1 MKPFRYVSASQISTY
16 LSCKRQWYWNKVVG
30 LPSPQKASAAL
41 GEAVH
46 SSIESYLA
54 GSPTLHPVAVAGRA
68 KLDELRALSPLIEQ
82 KMEQPLAN
90 GLTFI
95 GRIDLMVPDVALVVD
110 HKTTSDLKYA
120 KSEEELAQDVQMLA
134 YAYEVHARTG
144 ADAVRVAHNVLLTRG
159 GGNRYTETTI
169 PAPAILD
176 GWQRIEAVT
185 DQMRATA
192 TIESPDAVPATLSAC
207 DKYGGCAFREQCRAL
222 SLANRSPYE
231 GLESSGSSDITPR
244 EVNTMSKHLASVL
257 RSMGLDDAT
266 ITAAIQRGTAVDDLG
281 LVGGVP
287 APAAVSPAKVN
298 PPEAPESP
306 RTRKET
312 VVTPPPAPLGKSP
325 EQVLADQMRLL
336 AALGWGQDD
345 IDALADDTFQDVV
358 ARGIKREGA
367 MLVRGAG
374 LVQGQEYDDLIVAV
388 EVPSAKPARRPTRAP
403 VVEEPVV
410 ETPLVEEPVVEE
422 PVVEKPKRGRKPGI
436 IQPVAATVTVRAE
449 EPVVET
455 KPEPVVEATPAPVP
469 VVETKPEPVVEKPA
483 GAAGLYLYVD
493 CIPEK
498 GVEYKDLTDLLT
510 PYMRQVEQT
519 EKVAHYSLV
528 QYNNGEKMVVGFLLA
543 NLAKFQGHI
552 VVDGRMPIAA
562 RALEVLRPVATVV
575 VSGRR

>member
-46 SSIESYLA
+46 SSIEGYLA
-54 GSPTLHPVAVAGRA
+54 GSPTLHPVAMAGRA
-68 KLDELRALSPLIEQ
+68 KLDELRALSPLVEQ
-82 KMEQPLAN
+82 KMEQPLSN

-95 GRIDLMVPDVALVVD
+95 GRIDLMVPDLALVVD
-110 HKTTSDLKYA
+110 HKTTSDIRYA
-120 KSEEELAQDVQMLA
+120 KSEEELQQDVQMLA

-159 GGNRYTETTI
+159 GGHRYTEATI

-176 GWQRIEAVT
+176 GWKHIEAVT

-231 GLESSGSSDITPR
+231 GLESSSFSDIQPR

-266 ITAAIQRGTAVDDLG
+266 ITAAIQRGTAIDDLG
-281 LVGGVP
+281 LLGGAP
-287 APAAVSPAKVN
+287 APVAASPAKVN

-312 VVTPPPAPLGKSP
+312 VVAPAPAPLGKTP
-325 EQVLADQMRLL
+325 EQILADQMRLL
-336 AALGWGQDD
+336 ATLGWEQDD

-367 MLVRGAG
+367 LLVRGTG
-374 LVQGQEYDDLIVAV
+374 LVQGQEYDDLIVGV
-388 EVPSAKPARRPTRAP
+388 EVPSAKPARRPMRAP

-410 ETPLVEEPVVEE
+410 EAPVEEPVVEE
-422 PVVEKPKRGRKPGI
+422 PVAEKPKRGRKPGI

-449 EPVVET
+449 EPVVEA
-455 KPEPVVEATPAPVP
+455 KPEP

-483 GAAGLYLYVD
+483 PVVETKPGLYLYID
-493 CIPEK
+493 CAPEK

-528 QYNNGEKMVVGFLLA
+528 PYSNGEKMVVGFLLA
-543 NLAKFQGHI
+543 NLARFQGHI

-562 RALEVLRPVATVV
+562 RALEVLRPVAAVV